1 VLFLFCQNGYQ
12 HVQDLANSICLVLVI
27 FWFVVWLENVF
38 TIIMRSL
45 KLGHVSTSTRPSTTA
60 LPGSRVS
67 GAREFLVG
75 ERGNRDFFGREIM
88 STVYKRQGICLLLRL
103 LHVRP
108 TITSIH
114 QHRRQFLLQYNSH
127 PPKDLHRM
135 MVENIIMI
143 RRWINMQIMS
153 TRFVDERWTI
163 GNDFW
168 HTWYKFYINFYNTLD
183 SLQKFAWFVCHTY
196 K

>member
-1 VLFLFCQNGYQ
+1 
-12 HVQDLANSICLVLVI
+12 
-27 FWFVVWLENVF
+27 
-38 TIIMRSL
+38 MRSL

-135 MVENIIMI
+135 MVEKKNDKTLN
-143 RRWINMQIMS
+143 NMQIMS
-153 TRFVDERWTI
+153 TRFVDERWTN
-163 GNDFW
+163 GNDF
-168 HTWYKFYINFYNTLD
+168 
-183 SLQKFAWFVCHTY
+183 
-196 K
+196 